1 MLNSSML
8 SDRVEE
14 QIVRTGVQQ
23 VHYVRP
29 VAYENANGLVAAV
42 YEQMR
47 RDFQLL
53 APITVH
59 SPIPELLA
67 AVWCITRETLIAG
80 RVPRLQKEVIA
91 AAVSQGNQCTYCVD
105 AHVLMLQGGNEAK
118 VARAIA
124 ATNLDSIEDHTLRR
138 LAEWGLSTRSA
149 KEAAEQS
156 GPFDQE
162 SAAEII
168 GTALAFHYINRVVD
182 VFLEKSPM
190 ELPWPLAWAKRP
202 LGKLAAAT
210 FAKRLVGVAAHPGDS
225 LPLLSD
231 AQLPADLAWAQA
243 NPFVA
248 GAYARSAVVIESV
261 GRKFIPGP
269 VRALVL
275 DRVARWNGETMGPSR
290 AWVEAEIAALDE
302 RAKPAARLA
311 LVVAL
316 APFQLDQGLVSAFRV
331 GFPSADE
338 LLATV
343 SWAAFTAARR
353 IGGSLAPH

>member
-1 MLNSSML
+1 MLNSNML

-53 APITVH
+53 TPITVH
-59 SPIPELLA
+59 SRIPELLA
-67 AVWCITRETLIAG
+67 GAWCITRETLIAG
-80 RVPRLQKEVIA
+80 KVPRLHKEVVA
-91 AAVSQGNQCTYCVD
+91 AAVSQANQCTYCVD
-105 AHVLMLQGGNEAK
+105 AHVLMLQGGKEDK
-118 VARAIA
+118 VAQAL
-124 ATNLDSIEDHTLRR
+124 ATANLEKIPNQMLRS
-138 LAEWGLSTRSA
+138 LAEWSLATRSA
-149 KEAAEQS
+149 NEAMPLERLY
-156 GPFDQE
+156 DRDC
-162 SAAEII
+162 AAEII
-168 GTALAFHYINRVVD
+168 GTAVAFHYINRVVD

-190 ELPWPLAWAKRP
+190 ELPWALAWAKRP
-202 LGKLAAAT
+202 LGKIAAAT
-210 FAKRLVGVAAHPGDS
+210 FAKRLVRVAAHPGDS
-225 LPLLSD
+225 LQLLPD
-231 AQLPADLAWAQA
+231 AQLPPDLAWAEA

-316 APFQLDQGLVSAFRV
+316 APFQVDQSLVSAFRV

-353 IGGSLAPH
+353 IGSWLAPH